1 MTMNWITIIWSMVAS
16 ACLTLAVMHWLV
28 WYKNRTAWA
37 SLAFAVAATG
47 VAGTAA
53 GEFMLMRALTP
64 EEFAAALRW
73 ANGPVTLMVVGIVWF
88 VHAGFRTGRGWLA
101 WLAVGLRLLTLILHF
116 TSGATAVHRSITS
129 LRQIE
134 FLGQP
139 VSVVDEAVASP
150 WAFMPWL
157 SNLVLL
163 VFVADASV
171 RLWRSGGHQNRSR
184 ALRVGG
190 GILGFLLVV
199 SVFNGLINHQV
210 IHAPYLVSLPFLAI
224 VLVMNYELSR
234 DLLRSIQL
242 SRELQDSESHLRE
255 SERRLTLAAAA
266 SDLGLWFWNLQDNTL
281 WATGRAKETFG
292 FPPEKELTLDRFLA
306 CLHPEDRPLV
316 EATMA
321 ESIAHRQNFQSKFR
335 ILSQDGEMRW
345 VDVRG
350 ELTFAEEGKPI
361 SMTGVVADITERR
374 RANLEM
380 QELRDELTHS
390 GRVTLL
396 GQLASALAHEL
407 SQPLGAILRNA
418 EAAELML
425 QEPDLDLEEL
435 RAIVTDIREDDRR
448 AGNVI
453 NRLRSL
459 LKRGSLD
466 PKPINLETV
475 ITDVVTLVH
484 NEATARAVKLEVAV
498 APNLPVVRG
507 DRVHLQQVLLN
518 LIVNAMDALNESP
531 ADRRRININASCADA
546 DTVEIS
552 VSDFGPGV
560 PAETLKRLFEPFFT
574 TKANGMGM
582 GLPMSKTIIEAHHGR
597 IWAENHPEGGAVL
610 RFTVPI
616 AREGFPA

>member
-1 MTMNWITIIWSMVAS
+1 MNWITIIWSMVAS
-16 ACLTLAVMHWLV
+16 ACLTLAGLHWLV
-28 WYKNRTAWA
+28 WFKNRTAWA

-53 GEFMLMRALTP
+53 GEFMLMRAHTP
-64 EEFAAALRW
+64 EEFAEALRW
-73 ANGPVTLMVVGIVWF
+73 ANGPVALMVVGIVWF
-88 VHAGFRTGRGWLA
+88 LQAGFRTGRGWLA
-101 WLAVGLRLLTLILHF
+101 WLAVGLRLLTLIVHF
-116 TSGATAVHRSITS
+116 TTGPTAVHRSITS

-134 FLGQP
+134 FLGEP
-139 VSVVDEAVASP
+139 VSVVVEAVASP

-171 RLWRSGGHQNRSR
+171 RLWRVGGHENRSR

-190 GILGFLLVV
+190 GILGFLIVV
-199 SVFNGLINHQV
+199 SVFNGLINQQV

-255 SERRLTLAAAA
+255 SERRLTLAATA

-281 WATGRAKETFG
+281 WATKRAKETFG
-292 FPPEKELTLDRFLA
+292 FPPDTKLTLDRFLA

-316 EATMA
+316 EATIA
-321 ESIAHRQNFQSKFR
+321 ESITRRQNFESRFR
-335 ILSQDGEMRW
+335 IQRPDGEMRW

-350 ELTFAEEGKPI
+350 EVTFAEEGKPI

-374 RANLEM
+374 QAKLEM

-425 QEPDLDLEEL
+425 QEPCLDVQEL
-435 RAIVTDIREDDRR
+435 RAIVADIRDDDRR

-459 LKRGSLD
+459 LKRGCLD

-475 ITDVVTLVH
+475 ITDVVALVR

-498 APNLPVVRG
+498 PLGLPMVLG

-531 ADRRRININASCADA
+531 AERRRININVSCADA

-552 VSDFGPGV
+552 VSDFGSGV
-560 PAETLKRLFEPFFT
+560 SAEILKRLFEPFFS

-610 RFTVPI
+610 RFTLPI
-616 AREGFPA
+616 AREGFLT